1 MPDLRVLQTFT
12 YTSSM
17 STTTGPNVPMLV
29 DHDRTLRGS
38 RVSLRTAGPKCGESG
53 CCKEAKS
60 EKSHV
65 RFRRGH
71 GDRGLYGGT
80 VDYTV
85 IIYYRNTRRRFGVR
99 VDTSIPFEI

>member
-1 MPDLRVLQTFT
+1 
-12 YTSSM
+12 
-17 STTTGPNVPMLV
+17 MLV

-65 RFRRGH
+65 RFTGAAT
-71 GDRGLYGGT
+71 GIGVSTGGT
-80 VDYTV
+80 VDNTV
-85 IIYYRNTRRRFGVR
+85 IIYTIVHRRFGVR